1 MDREAGSKAA
11 SFVLSRSQ
19 FYWQRYIKPFFAFHQ
34 SARCAANRVASGVV
48 IPSAVAV
55 AGAILV
61 VGPHGVPRVT
71 IVSAGCIWGAA
82 IVRRPG
88 SQRSAP
94 IVLCLCR
101 RSFLPIPSWVTR
113 PQPWQPCRPLQRLR
127 QLHLRRKQPAAYVD
141 AQHPQH
147 SPESAGD
154 PPAPGRSRPIARR
167 RLARTSRRRAAPR
180 T

>member
-11 SFVLSRSQ
+11 SFVLSRSK

-55 AGAILV
+55 PGAILV

-82 IVRRPG
+82 ILRRPG

-94 IVLCLCR
+94 VVGITTVVTCVCVVGA
-101 RSFLPIPSWVTR
+101 SSPSPV
-113 PQPWQPCRPLQRLR
+113 
-127 QLHLRRKQPAAYVD
+127 
-141 AQHPQH
+141 
-147 SPESAGD
+147 G
-154 PPAPGRSRPIARR
+154 
-167 RLARTSRRRAAPR
+167 
-180 T
+180 